1 MYTYIR
7 VCVCVCVC
15 IISPL
20 YQRIRQGK
28 LSDVPTCIQQ
38 NYILYLDVLLTNNLM
53 ENGVC
58 PTALKLFDLK
68 SATHVDNEFSPE
80 IVT

>member
-1 MYTYIR
+1 MYVYIYT
-7 VCVCVCVC
+7 CVCVCVC

-38 NYILYLDVLLTNNLM
+38 NYIWTSY
-53 ENGVC
+53 
-58 PTALKLFDLK
+58 
-68 SATHVDNEFSPE
+68 
-80 IVT
+80 